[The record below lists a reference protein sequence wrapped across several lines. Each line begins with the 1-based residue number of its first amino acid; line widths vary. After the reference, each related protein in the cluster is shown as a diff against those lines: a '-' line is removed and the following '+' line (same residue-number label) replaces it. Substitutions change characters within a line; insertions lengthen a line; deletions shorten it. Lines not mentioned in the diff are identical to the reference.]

1 MAAMADIS
9 LPYFLARPAGDGPS
23 PGVVVIHEAN
33 GVTPQLLRFCQRLA
47 GQGYTAI
54 APDLFFRVG
63 GSEADEYMKLVG
75 SLSEEQV
82 EGDLLAAAA
91 VLREMGSPKVGITG
105 FCMGGKWSWHMAVTS
120 TAFDAAA
127 GFYGSGIV
135 NELQAPNCP
144 TKLFFGA
151 MDPWIPVDQAEQVKA
166 YHGDTTIYPEA
177 SHGFMRDGSDDF
189 SESAAADAWQQTLGL
204 FDANLR

>member
-1 MAAMADIS
+1 MTAMAAIS
-9 LPYFLARPAGDGPS
+9 LPYFVARPAGDGPS

-33 GVTPQLLRFCQRLA
+33 GVTPQLLRVCQRLA
-47 GQGYTAI
+47 AEGYTAL

-82 EGDLLAAAA
+82 EGDLLASAQL
-91 VLREMGSPKVGITG
+91 LREMGSPKVGITG
-105 FCMGGKWSWHMAVTS
+105 FCMGGRWSWHMAVTS

-135 NELQAPNCP
+135 SELRPPNCP
-144 TKLFFGA
+144 TKLFFGGQ
-151 MDPWIPVDQAEQVKA
+151 DPWIPMDQITEVAG
-166 YHGDTTIYPEA
+166 YHADTTVYDEA
-177 SHGFMRDGSDDF
+177 GHGFMRDGSDDF
-189 SESAAADAWQQTLGL
+189 SEAAAADAWQQTLAL
-204 FDANLR
+204 FQANLH